1 MPVLTRGSNTD
12 GPEAPTQTNG
22 QPPTS
27 EWQPSNDTSAPPWLK
42 LLAAALVAAI
52 LAAVVIVS
60 LSSSSDSDDT
70 TDAQVTLRAVEA
82 EQRDLIE
89 YTNI

>member
-1 MPVLTRGSNTD
+1 M
-12 GPEAPTQTNG
+12 
-22 QPPTS
+22 
-27 EWQPSNDTSAPPWLK
+27 
-42 LLAAALVAAI
+42 AAI